1 MILAIDASRCRS
13 GGAINHIK
21 GILEYYNP
29 DLFGIKEMHIW
40 AYNKLLDDIPNYA
53 WLNKHYTKS
62 LNKSVISQLFW
73 QYKTLPNVL
82 VKLKCDILYT
92 VDASTVCKFKNQIVF
107 SQDLLSYEPGI
118 EKLYSIS
125 FSRLRLI
132 IIRILQNR
140 AFKNAMGVVFL
151 TKYTSELIQKHCGL
165 LQNFKVIPHGYN
177 EKFSYVQRP
186 LNLSNPIVCTYI
198 SNTDMYKN
206 QWNVIKAI
214 EFLRKKYNVKL
225 FLVGGGEGRSLRLV
239 NVQVKMSDPHNDF
252 VMQYGFLTHEQTINI
267 LNKTDLYIFASS
279 CETFGITLLE
289 GMAAGMT
296 IACSNKSS
304 LPELMEDG
312 GLFFD
317 PTNTMSIASAI
328 EKLINDANLRSE
340 LSLKARRIASK
351 YSWERCS
358 NETFSYIEE
367 MYKKYLNEKIS
378 DL

>member
-29 DLFGIKEMHIW
+29 ESFGIKEIHIW
-40 AYNKLLDDIPNYA
+40 AYDKLLNDIPNYV
-53 WLNKHYTKS
+53 WLNKHYTIS
-62 LNKSVISQLFW
+62 LNKSIISQLFW
-73 QYKTLPNVL
+73 QYITLPRILINI
-82 VKLKCDILYT
+82 KCDILYT
-92 VDASTVCKFKNQIVF
+92 ADASTLCSFNNQIVF

-118 EKLYSIS
+118 EKLYSFT

-132 IIRILQNR
+132 LIRILQNR
-140 AFKNAMGVVFL
+140 AFKNALGVVFL
-151 TKYTSELIQKHCGL
+151 TRYTSELIQKHCGL
-165 LQNFKVIPHGYN
+165 LKNFKVIPHGYN
-177 EKFSYVQRP
+177 EIFLKVQRP
-186 LNLSNPIVCTYI
+186 LNLSNPIICTYI

-206 QWNVIKAI
+206 QWNVVKAI
-214 EFLRKKYNVKL
+214 ELLREKYNIKL
-225 FLVGGGEGRSLRLV
+225 ILVGGGEGRSLRLV
-239 NVQVKMSDPHNDF
+239 NDQIMKSDPFNNF
-252 VMQYGFLTHEQTINI
+252 VTQYGFLTHEETINI
-267 LNKTDLYIFASS
+267 LNKTDLYLFASS

-317 PTNTMSIASAI
+317 PTNTISITSAV
-328 EKLINDANLRSE
+328 EQLINDENLR
-340 LSLKARRIASK
+340 LSLSFKARKIASK

-358 NETFSYIEE
+358 NETFGYIVET
-367 MYKKYLNEKIS
+367 YNKYLNEKIS
-378 DL
+378 NL